1 MSKVKKTSKKDK
13 ANRLYRVFSD
23 YLETIKSDDSKF
35 INDNR
40 GFFINSIKYEI
51 YFCFKL
57 IAIANYFNL
66 TIYTTSILIRR
77 YIEALALFNLSA
89 SATRD
94 DLSLIDG

>member
-40 GFFINSIKYEI
+40 GFLLILLNMKFIFVLN
-51 YFCFKL
+51 
-57 IAIANYFNL
+57 
-66 TIYTTSILIRR
+66 
-77 YIEALALFNLSA
+77 
-89 SATRD
+89 
-94 DLSLIDG
+94 